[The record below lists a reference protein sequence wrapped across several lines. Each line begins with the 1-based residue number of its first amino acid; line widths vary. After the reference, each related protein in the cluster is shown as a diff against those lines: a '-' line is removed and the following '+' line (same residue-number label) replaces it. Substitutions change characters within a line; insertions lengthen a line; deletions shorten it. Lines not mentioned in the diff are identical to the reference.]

1 MKVLIERTGIGRW
14 IKIQGTGSKEGET
27 VRPMGCGWVDL
38 FGVAQEGEGW

>member
-1 MKVLIERTGIGRW
+1 MKVLIGRIGSGRW
-14 IKIQGTGSKEGET
+14 MQMQGMRGKEGGT